1 MCRVYEF
8 PHCTLK
14 PWCIFL
20 IRKPENIFVI
30 FHSTECSHFIPA
42 GLRIEK
48 MHHLRKNFC
57 MLFEVLEDFEV

>member
-30 FHSTECSHFIPA
+30 SLSNECGNFIPA
-42 GLRIEK
+42 GLRIGK
-48 MHHLRKNFC
+48 IRQHLKNISRGIT
-57 MLFEVLEDFEV
+57 